1 MGQAFEELKDSAMGL
16 IEDDLKE
23 APKKCNRYVRKTLGM
38 EQHRAEYAQWLNEF
52 EAFQKENPSY
62 PSFDEMYGR
71 VVEKRKRPNGTLH
84 VDTSLMDTEVEIG
97 VGDVMDV
104 FI

>member
-1 MGQAFEELKDSAMGL
+1 M
-16 IEDDLKE
+16 KE
-23 APKKCNRYVRKTLGM
+23 APKKFNRYVRKTLDL

-71 VVEKRKRPNGTLH
+71 VVEKRKGPNGSLQ

-97 VGDVMDV
+97 TGDVMDV
-104 FI
+104 FINK